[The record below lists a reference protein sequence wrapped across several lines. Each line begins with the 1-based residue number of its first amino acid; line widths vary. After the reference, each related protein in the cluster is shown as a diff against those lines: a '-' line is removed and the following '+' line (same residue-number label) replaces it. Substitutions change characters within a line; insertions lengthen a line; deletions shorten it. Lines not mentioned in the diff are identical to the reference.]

1 MNSGRLHYNTNN
13 KPKEK
18 MNKPVSLRRTPVE
31 GELADQFLPEKLGS
45 RGQGS
50 QIKSKACCRISAS
63 RTFCKS
69 CHQSKGAKGRRTRDA
84 WTRPLCQ
91 ESTDPLCKES
101 SQISPDSD
109 DNYLLLPR
117 CC

>member
-69 CHQSKGAKGRRTRDA
+69 CHQSKGAKGRRTRSA
-84 WTRPLCQ
+84 WTRPLC
-91 ESTDPLCKES
+91 KES
-101 SQISPDSD
+101 ARISRDSD

-117 CC
+117 CCALINLL